1 MTMTDIDYTT
11 IQEHILE
18 SYYELNGRYLTIE
31 DIVAV
36 AHNNQ
41 EVVLTHSPE
50 VLARIRASRN
60 FVDKAVAQNQPI
72 YGVTTGFGGMA
83 NIVISAEDA
92 ASLQNNMLWCHRTG
106 AGNYIPRRDV
116 RAAMLLRAN
125 SLAQGASG
133 IRLEIIERLIQ
144 FLNAGITPLIRE
156 YGSIGASGDLVP
168 MTTIAGCITGAD
180 DSFRVEINGTE
191 TSAITALYKIGLE
204 PIRLQAKEALA
215 LLNGTSVMAG
225 IAANCVAEAQRCFR
239 LAIGIHALLAQ
250 GLYATNQSFYPFA
263 HSLKPHP
270 GQKCAANDMLH
281 LLQGSL
287 LIRDELDGRHDH
299 REGDLIQDRYSL
311 RCLPQYLGP
320 IYDGFQQI
328 AHQIETEASSVSDN
342 PLIDAENGRSYHC
355 GNFLGQYVGVGM
367 DQLRYYIGLIAKHLD
382 TQIALLVAPEFN
394 NGLSP
399 SLVGNTKRTY
409 NMGLKGLQIS
419 INSMMPLL
427 SFYGNSLADR
437 FPTHAEQFNQ
447 NINSQGYGSAN
458 LARNSLKIF
467 TQYLAASLLFSMQ
480 AVDLRT
486 KQLLGHYDA
495 RASLSPATLPLYN
508 AVLDALNLS
517 PSAEFPFVW
526 NDDEQFLDIYLANL
540 ADNIFNNGSVIN
552 TLDQT
557 IANI

>member
-1 MTMTDIDYTT
+1 MIEINYSTV
-11 IQEHILE
+11 QERF
-18 SYYELNGRYLTIE
+18 SPTGYELRGSYLTIE
-31 DIVAV
+31 EIVAV
-36 AHNNQ
+36 ACDNQ
-41 EVVLTHSPE
+41 EVVLTCSAE
-50 VLARIRASRN
+50 VLDRIRASRQ
-60 FVDKAVAQNQPI
+60 FVDEAVAQNQPI

-106 AGNYIPRRDV
+106 AGNYIPLRDV

-133 IRLEIIERLIQ
+133 IRLEIIERMVR
-144 FLNAGITPLIRE
+144 FLNAGITPLVRE

-168 MTTIAGCITGAD
+168 LTIIAGCIIGAD
-180 DSFRVEINGTE
+180 ESFRVDMNGTE
-191 TSAITALYKIGLE
+191 MGAVTALREVGLA

-225 IAANCVAEAQRCFR
+225 IAANCVAEAQQCFR
-239 LAIGIHALLAQ
+239 LAIGVHALLAQ

-263 HSLKPHP
+263 HTLKPHA
-270 GQKCAANDMLH
+270 GQKRAASDMLN
-281 LLQGSL
+281 LLEDSL

-328 AHQIETEASSVSDN
+328 ARQIETEASSVSDN
-342 PLIDAENGRSYHC
+342 PLIDVENGRSYHC
-355 GNFLGQYVGVGM
+355 GNFLGQYVGVSM

-382 TQIALLVAPEFN
+382 AQIALLVAPEFN

-399 SLVGNTKRTY
+399 SLVGNTERSY

-458 LARNSLKIF
+458 LTRESLKIF
-467 TQYLAASLLFSMQ
+467 TQYLAGSLIFGVQ
-480 AVDLRT
+480 GVDLRT
-486 KQLLGHYDA
+486 KHLFGHYDA
-495 RASLSPATLPLYN
+495 RATLSPASLPLYN
-508 AVLDALNLS
+508 AVYDALNLL
-517 PSAEFPFVW
+517 PSADFPFVW
-526 NDDEQFLDIYLANL
+526 NDDEQFLDIYLEIL
-540 ADNIFNNGSVIN
+540 ADNILNNGSVMWA
-552 TLDQT
+552 LDQAT
-557 IANI
+557 AVT